1 MIYSLVFLFECFR
14 FESSLSWDLE
24 KKRNII
30 RLAFFSLILP
40 SRICLFIFISFIFR
54 RRRTWRWFLFRCR
67 SNCIRTRTRSLQR
80 RKLSNHF
87 NEINKNSNRFL
98 VWFDK
103 GGVCG
108 PRSRCCL
115 GDKDDEV
122 RRLRFLSRLD
132 RFFRDDE
139 FLKI

>member
-1 MIYSLVFLFECFR
+1 LSFFLNVFDLNHHYLEILKR
-14 FESSLSWDLE
+14 KEILSDL
-24 KKRNII
+24 I
-30 RLAFFSLILP
+30 FSLILP

-54 RRRTWRWFLFRCR
+54 RRSWRWFLFRCR

-80 RKLSNHF
+80 RKISNHF

-98 VWFDK
+98 VWCDK

-132 RFFRDDE
+132 RFLRDDE